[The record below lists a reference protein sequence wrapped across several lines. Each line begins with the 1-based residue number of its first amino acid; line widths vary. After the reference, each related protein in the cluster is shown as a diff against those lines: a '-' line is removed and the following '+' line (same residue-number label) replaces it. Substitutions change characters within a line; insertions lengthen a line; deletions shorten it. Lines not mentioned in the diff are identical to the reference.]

1 MFVINCYPHTLNK
14 TIIFL
19 TILKI
24 YKVAIA
30 YSFLLALRRK
40 LWLFNSGDTYNVAF
54 VASWLIFT
62 TGNQHSTAKNEFTK
76 WLNTPSF
83 HCFSFTKPSKLNPNS
98 FWFCYLSLKIVYY
111 NIYIGE
117 YVSVEL
123 DSSYLVY
130 IAGVLNAIFAFSF
143 IKAVTTEPGVVPK
156 GNILEDPFADSEKTK
171 SKQQQ
176 DKQQQKNQ

>member
-76 WLNTPSF
+76 
-83 HCFSFTKPSKLNPNS
+83 
-98 FWFCYLSLKIVYY
+98 
-111 NIYIGE
+111 
-117 YVSVEL
+117 
-123 DSSYLVY
+123 
-130 IAGVLNAIFAFSF
+130 
-143 IKAVTTEPGVVPK
+143 
-156 GNILEDPFADSEKTK
+156 
-171 SKQQQ
+171 
-176 DKQQQKNQ
+176 